1 MNRWARLAKR
11 DDDDAFD
18 ANERVETRRRTTT
31 RRQPSARADDRP
43 THRDLAPRRAARASP
58 VPVPKKY
65 QKKYQYINQKR
76 TYDVYYNKN
85 KEYVTYADSHVS

>member
-65 QKKYQYINQKR
+65 QYKNKKRKHD
-76 TYDVYYNKN
+76 TYYNKN
-85 KEYVTYADSHVS
+85 KGYVTYADSHVS

>member
-1 MNRWARLAKR
+1 MNRWARLAKC
-11 DDDDAFD
+11 DVDDAFD
-18 ANERVETRRRTTT
+18 ANERVEMRRRTTT
-31 RRQPSARADDRP
+31 RRQPSSRADDRP

-65 QKKYQYINQKR
+65 QYKNQKR
-76 TYDVYYNKN
+76 TYDTYYNKN